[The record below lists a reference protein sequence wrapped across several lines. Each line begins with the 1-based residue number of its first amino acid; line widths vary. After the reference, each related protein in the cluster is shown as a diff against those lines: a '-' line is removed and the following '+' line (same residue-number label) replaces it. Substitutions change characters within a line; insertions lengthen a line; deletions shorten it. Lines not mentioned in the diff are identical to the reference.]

1 MYSSLAQTK
10 DAENVLIV
18 VPNLAV
24 CVSLSLIQLV
34 AYNYNTLGLTFVAG
48 AHPLSPLVTPVLTS
62 AHLPPRARDS
72 SPEHTLISGASLH

>member
-34 AYNYNTLGLTFVAG
+34 AYNYNTLGLTFV
-48 AHPLSPLVTPVLTS
+48 TPQY
-62 AHLPPRARDS
+62 
-72 SPEHTLISGASLH
+72 